1 MNIPGVTKH
10 SVILFLEQMK
20 QQSVEFD
27 ELTKDLMAE
36 KEQLCEQLK
45 QIKFYSSAVVGFLVV
60 IILALYFIF

>member
-36 KEQLCEQLK
+36 KEQLCEQLE